1 MATFWFY
8 IISCILS
15 KGLFG
20 LLSPLCLHFIYIN
33 IIIYYPCL
41 QFVSSVLTVNCGAC
55 SSHAVTAIWGQAP
68 VAAGMVAL
76 TSLYPTTFP
85 SSSLGPWWS
94 PGFLKPHQIWQTNRT
109 ISSAK
114 SRDAILRSPNR
125 SWNRHSW
132 DTFCV
137 WLLRSCSLLQR
148 HLAFLHRGCGG
159 CVQGFP
165 VLSHLTDFQNLQW
178 WHDSLPLLDHRNW
191 MNGFW
196 WVVVVEEVFS

>member
-1 MATFWFY
+1 MATFWFF

-55 SSHAVTAIWGQAP
+55 SSRAVTAIWGQTP

-94 PGFLKPHQIWQTNRT
+94 PGFLKPHQIWQNQQNHIFSKEQRCDSEVTKPKLE
-109 ISSAK
+109 SSQ
-114 SRDAILRSPNR
+114 LR
-125 SWNRHSW
+125 H
-132 DTFCV
+132 
-137 WLLRSCSLLQR
+137 LLRLTAEELLYFR
-148 HLAFLHRGCGG
+148 
-159 CVQGFP
+159 
-165 VLSHLTDFQNLQW
+165 DI
-178 WHDSLPLLDHRNW
+178 LPSSTED
-191 MNGFW
+191 
-196 WVVVVEEVFS
+196 VVVVSKGSQSWVIWQISRTCSDDMIASLC

>member
-33 IIIYYPCL
+33 IMIYYPCL

-94 PGFLKPHQIWQTNRT
+94 PGFLKPHQIWQNQQNHIFSKEQRCDSEVTKPKLE
-109 ISSAK
+109 SSQ
-114 SRDAILRSPNR
+114 LR
-125 SWNRHSW
+125 H
-132 DTFCV
+132 
-137 WLLRSCSLLQR
+137 LLRLTPEERQLTSETSCLPPQR
-148 HLAFLHRGCGG
+148 MWWLCPRVPSPESSDRFPELA
-159 CVQGFP
+159 VM
-165 VLSHLTDFQNLQW
+165 TW
-178 WHDSLPLLDHRNW
+178 
-191 MNGFW
+191 
-196 WVVVVEEVFS
+196 